1 MRGLGSVCRST
12 TTCFGVAL
20 SASAVA
26 FFIGLFAASAS
37 PLLLPLLQVLPLYPA
52 YLSLVSRG
60 QLRRAAALVL
70 LWALL
75 MTLLMAWAAY
85 TSGESLGGRV
95 LMGESYKQ
103 EMFDWIRTGKG
114 PEGDPSLFVVPKLRE
129 IAIFSAATF
138 ASAGFLGLLMGAIL
152 LNYMNYYVGN
162 LLLAAR
168 PGALLQVALLSWQVY
183 AIARVVGYTLL
194 GVALTRVVLQLLR
207 RRRPV
212 LEGEVRK
219 LLAWALALIALDF
232 LLKAALANSLYQPL
246 LKELTEL

>member
-1 MRGLGSVCRST
+1 VRRLGPVCRST
-12 TTCFGVAL
+12 TICFVETL

-26 FFIGLFAASAS
+26 FFIGLFAASAN

-60 QLRRAAALVL
+60 QLRRAAVLVL

-75 MTLLMAWAAY
+75 MSLLMAWAAY
-85 TSGESLGGRV
+85 TGGESIGGRV
-95 LMGESYKQ
+95 IMGESYRQ
-103 EMFDWIRTGKG
+103 EMFEWIRTGKG

-162 LLLAAR
+162 LLLTAK

-183 AIARVVGYTLL
+183 AIVRVVGYTLL
-194 GVALTRVVLQLLR
+194 GVALTRIALQLFKQR
-207 RRRPV
+207 RLV
-212 LEGEVRK
+212 VEEEVRK
-219 LLAWALALIALDF
+219 LLLWALVLIALDF
-232 LLKAALANSLYQPL
+232 ALKAAVANSVYQPL
-246 LKELTEL
+246 LKELTRV